1 MAKGE
6 NAIWTLEVAHL
17 KATTKGAA
25 AHTSSLRFAAASGTL
40 AAATAVVVTATS
52 SVSGVVGATAALPAS
67 VAAAGA
73 VEEVLFVE
81 AKVAA
86 RLGGWLLASCL
97 LR

>member
-6 NAIWTLEVAHL
+6 NAIWKLEVAHL
-17 KATTKGAA
+17 KAATKGAA
-25 AHTSSLRFAAASGTL
+25 AHTCSLRFAADSGTL
-40 AAATAVVVTATS
+40 AAATAVVVTETS
-52 SVSGVVGATAALPAS
+52 SASGVVAAMAALPAS

-81 AKVAA
+81 ATVAA
-86 RLGGWLLASCL
+86 WLDGWLLASCL